1 MAVEA
6 VPDHYYAVI
15 MAGGGGTRLWPL
27 SRRERPKQSLRLLG
41 GQTMFETAVDRVEPL
56 FSAERMFVVT
66 SDRYAA
72 DLQQQCPQLPAAN
85 FILEPTPRG
94 TAPAIALAVRELARR
109 DPQAVMACLTADHF
123 IANEARFQQLLLA
136 AKTLAEQDFLVTLG
150 ITPTSPATG
159 FGYIQR
165 GAALGEFGGF
175 AAFRAERFKEKP
187 AAAEA
192 AAMVADGQHAWNS
205 GMFVWRVSAIWA
217 EFQRQ
222 MPVLAAVAQG
232 LGSAPEPGQAAAD
245 WEQVPNTTIDYGIME
260 GAQDVAVIPTDG
272 LGWSDIGTWEALLDV
287 LERDTAGNV
296 VVGADHISLDTSDTL
311 IHTVSGSG
319 RKRLIATVG
328 VSDLVIVDTDD
339 VLLVCRRDRSQE
351 VKALVDQLKQ
361 TKNGQDYL

>member
-41 GQTMFETAVDRVEPL
+41 GQTMFETAVARVEPL
-56 FSAERMFVVT
+56 FSAERILVVT
-66 SDRYAA
+66 SARYAA

-85 FILEPTPRG
+85 YILEPAPRG
-94 TAPAIALAVRELARR
+94 TAPAIALAVRELRRR
-109 DPQAVMACLTADHF
+109 DPLAVMACLTADHF
-123 IANEARFQQLLLA
+123 IANEARFRELLLA
-136 AKTLAEQDFLVTLG
+136 ARELAQQDFLVTLG
-150 ITPTSPATG
+150 IAPTSPATG

-165 GAALGEFGGF
+165 GATLGQFGGF

-192 AAMVADGQHAWNS
+192 AALVADGQHAWNS
-205 GMFVWRVSAIWA
+205 GMFVWRVARIWA

-222 MPVLAAVAQG
+222 MPALAAVAQDPAS
-232 LGSAPEPGQAAAD
+232 SAIPAAD
-245 WEQVPNTTIDYGIME
+245 WEQVPNVTIDYGIME
-260 GAQDVAVIPTDG
+260 AAQDVAVIPADG
-272 LGWSDIGTWEALLDV
+272 LGWSDIGTWEALLDI
-287 LERDTAGNV
+287 LERDSAGNV
-296 VVGADHISLDTSDTL
+296 VVGADHVSLDTSDTL
-311 IHTVSGSG
+311 IHTANGSG

-351 VKALVDQLKQ
+351 VKALVDHLKK
-361 TKNGQDYL
+361 TLKGQDYL